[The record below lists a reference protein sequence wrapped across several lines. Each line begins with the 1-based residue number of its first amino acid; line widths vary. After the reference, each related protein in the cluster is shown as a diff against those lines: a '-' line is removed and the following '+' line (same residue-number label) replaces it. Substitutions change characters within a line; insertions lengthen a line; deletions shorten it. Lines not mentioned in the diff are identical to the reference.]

1 MDEVLASSSA
11 VRDAPDR
18 DRFEIEVDG
27 AVVGFVEYR
36 RKPGTIAFVHT
47 EIDPEHEGAGLG
59 GVLVSAALDEA
70 RREGARV
77 LPFCPFVRSYIEHHP
92 EYVDLVPEER
102 RAEFRVVRVG

>member
-1 MDEVLASSSA
+1 VDDVLASSFA
-11 VRDAPDR
+11 VRHAPER
-18 DRFEIEVDG
+18 NRFEIEADG
-27 AVVGFVEYR
+27 TVVGFVQYH

-59 GVLVSAALDEA
+59 GALVSAALDGA
-70 RREGARV
+70 RREGVRV

-102 RAEFRVVRVG
+102 RAEFRLDRDA